1 MIYPKG
7 KADVRKV
14 VIVINAT
21 TTFRHD
27 AWQDYL
33 DAIRRAR
40 LSDSI
45 AGEYFYEK
53 IPIASDSSQR
63 GGSDGGSR
71 KVYI

>member
-33 DAIRRAR
+33 DAIRRADYR
-40 LSDSI
+40 I
-45 AGEYFYEK
+45 A
-53 IPIASDSSQR
+53 
-63 GGSDGGSR
+63 
-71 KVYI
+71 

>member
-14 VIVINAT
+14 VIVINAA

-33 DAIRRAR
+33 DAIRRADHR
-40 LSDSI
+40 T
-45 AGEYFYEK
+45 A
-53 IPIASDSSQR
+53 
-63 GGSDGGSR
+63 
-71 KVYI
+71 

>member
-1 MIYPKG
+1 MQKH
-7 KADVRKV
+7 DVKIV
-14 VIVINAT
+14 VVSKRETTTVSKLVLAKNAT
-21 TTFRHD
+21 TT
-27 AWQDYL
+27 
-33 DAIRRAR
+33 DAIRCAR
-40 LSDSI
+40 SSNSI